1 MEAVLYDKRFPDALA
16 LRDVD
21 KPVPGDGE
29 VLVRI
34 HAVSVNAA
42 DYRSMKMGAIPKRK
56 IFGSDIAGVVEELG
70 CNARKFK
77 PGDEVAG
84 DISDCGLGGFA
95 EFAAVSERALATKPG
110 DMSFEQAAAL
120 PMAAV
125 TALQALRDT
134 GQIKQGQKV
143 LIVGAGGGVGTF
155 AVQLA
160 KHFGAEVTAVCG
172 SGNAELMRTLG
183 AARAIDYTREN
194 FAVSQERYDLI
205 LAVNG
210 GQPLSHYKRVL
221 KPGGIAVVVGGALS
235 QVFKTLLLGPIMS
248 LGGRK
253 FRLLAAKPNT
263 KDLEFIMRLVEE
275 GSIRAVIDRRYG
287 LSETAEAV
295 RYLGQGHTRGKV
307 IINIVEEVKL
317 T

>member
-1 MEAVLYDKRFPDALA
+1 MKAVLYDKRFPDALA
-16 LRDVD
+16 LGDVE

-34 HAVSVNAA
+34 HAASANAA
-42 DYRSMKMGAIPKRK
+42 DYRSMKMGAIPKSK
-56 IFGSDIAGVVEELG
+56 IFGSDIAGVVEESG
-70 CNARKFK
+70 CNARRFK

-95 EFAAVSERALATKPG
+95 EFAAVSERALATKPA

-125 TALQALRDT
+125 TALQALRDI
-134 GQIKQGQKV
+134 GQIKQGQKA

-172 SGNAELMRTLG
+172 SGNVELMRTLG
-183 AARAIDYTREN
+183 VDRVIDYTHED
-194 FAVSQERYDLI
+194 FAVSQECYDLI

-221 KPGGIAVVVGGALS
+221 KPGGIAVVVGGSLS

-295 RYLGQGHTRGKV
+295 RYVGQGHTRGKV
-307 IINIVEEVKL
+307 IINIVEEVN
-317 T
+317 